1 MARRSGPLTP
11 TDAVAVLSATA
22 RRRWK
27 TWLVGSGAAGGLD
40 GATDGEADGAVVD
53 LPMHPPTGKAAAE
66 DVNAASAWIRTWQAW
81 ATAHPQATV
90 VWVEK
95 SWGAAGL
102 GRQQVPDRLQVT
114 GVDDLV
120 AITGQRAEWRGLLRR
135 FTTLVGDSPSE
146 SVRSTAAAVMS
157 RWRDLSEEDLH
168 RVHTVVNWF
177 LAHPDSG
184 LTPRAV
190 PVEGVHG
197 KWLESHL
204 TLVTRLVAAR
214 RGEAARAAN
223 ADDAGETNTTQ
234 PEVDQSEAG
243 TERGTPR
250 SSLEYLGLVDKEPQ
264 VRLRLP
270 SGLPGWESLP
280 EDITLTW
287 SGAASLW
294 TDPASPVPVPMPVT
308 GVLMVENLET
318 FLALPSRPGRVLL
331 WGAGYSARKWAQL
344 PWLAD
349 LPVWYWGDLDADGY
363 GILSAVRSHL
373 PQAESVLMDEAAVR
387 RWSHLATEDA
397 HPDRKNLA
405 HLTASED
412 AARDLLVSLGN
423 LRIEQERILLADAV
437 DAVTEAGY

>member
-11 TDAVAVLSATA
+11 TDAVAALTATA

-27 TWLVGSGAAGGLD
+27 TWLVDSGEVDGLD
-40 GATDGEADGAVVD
+40 GTADGVADGAVVD
-53 LPMHPPTGKAAAE
+53 LPLHPPTGKAAAA

-95 SWGAAGL
+95 SWSAAGL

-135 FTTLVGDSPSE
+135 FTSLIGETPSE
-146 SVRSTAAAVMS
+146 SVRSAAAAVLS
-157 RWRDLSEEDLH
+157 RWRDMSEEDLA
-168 RVHTVVNWF
+168 RVHAVVDWF
-177 LAHPDSG
+177 LTNPDSG

-214 RGEAARAAN
+214 RGEVANAAN
-223 ADDAGETNTTQ
+223 AETE
-234 PEVDQSEAG
+234 P
-243 TERGTPR
+243 PR
-250 SSLEYLGLVDKEPQ
+250 SSLEYLGLVDKEPL

-270 SGLPGWESLP
+270 KGLPGWERLP

-294 TDPASPVPVPMPVT
+294 TDPTSPVPVPIPVS

-318 FLALPSRPGRVLL
+318 FLALPARPGRVLL

-344 PWLAD
+344 PWLVD
-349 LPVWYWGDLDADGY
+349 LPVWYWGDLDADGF

-373 PQAESVLMDEAAVR
+373 PQVESVLMDEAAVR

-437 DAVTEAGY
+437 DALTEAGY